1 MQRVLGILST
11 NQRTLPPPGGENHMA
26 ANYLEM
32 LAKLQEQGLEV
43 LKQAQAAHIQTLTSV
58 REMVEKLPA
67 PPQLPT
73 MEGVPSIAELT
84 ALNTQFAS
92 HVLEQQKQ
100 YATQIADLFKPV
112 ETIK

>member
-1 MQRVLGILST
+1 MLGILST
-11 NQRTLPPPGGENHMA
+11 NQQSLPPLGGEYHMA

-43 LKQAQAAHIQTLTSV
+43 LKQAQAAHIQSLTSV

-67 PPQLPT
+67 PTQLPT
-73 MEGVPSIAELT
+73 MEGIPSIAELT
-84 ALNTQFAS
+84 ELNTKFAT

-100 YATQIADLFKPV
+100 YATQIADLFKPIEV
-112 ETIK
+112 AAK